1 MSQLKPEHD
10 GTCAYLQPEDPRAEF
25 EAQCAALNERQ
36 DYAALPPIDIAMEH
50 GQFAKF
56 DDLSDEQ
63 CFNDRFVEPQWQC
76 AASLVA
82 QMGGGAVSLSV
93 VLLFVVAPIFDGEI
107 RWGYLWVLLG
117 TCLFAWFFIALAGS
131 GESIRTRFNRQ
142 AQLVHVYDGDA
153 LINLPW
159 RDVVPFVEL
168 GSDYR
173 LRLLFPNPYLQMAY
187 RKESIIRSAYR
198 YGYEISRE
206 FDSGDHVF
214 MGEALERLEFIRRY
228 MEDGIQAVHADEDN
242 VRSGLARKPEGRY
255 RASTRPSMS
264 GPLERL
270 VFRRID
276 TLCYWLSFGPLINRW
291 LEHKAS
297 QFRWPDEVERLC
309 APGADLS
316 AYDTRPVK
324 SRANVYY
331 RYEGM
336 DKGIVFVDKN
346 GRRLH

>member
-1 MSQLKPEHD
+1 MSQPEEVHD
-10 GTCAYLQPEDPRAEF
+10 DTCAYLQPEDPRAEF
-25 EAQCAALNERQ
+25 EAQCAALSEKR
-36 DYAALPPIDIAMEH
+36 DYAALPPIDIAMDPRL
-50 GQFAKF
+50 FIKL

-63 CFNDRFVEPQWQC
+63 CFNDRFIEPQWQC

-82 QMGGGAVSLSV
+82 QMGGGALSLSV
-93 VLLFVVAPIFDGEI
+93 FLLFVVAPIFEGEI
-107 RWGYLWVLLG
+107 TWGYLWLLIG
-117 TCLFAWFFIALAGS
+117 PCLFAWLFIALAGS
-131 GESIRTRFNRQ
+131 GESIRKRFNRQ
-142 AQLVHVYDGDA
+142 AQLVHIYNGEV

-159 RDVVPFVEL
+159 RDAVPFVEL

-173 LRLLFPNPYLQMAY
+173 LRLRFPIPYAQMAY
-187 RKESIIRSAYR
+187 RKESIIRSAFR
-198 YGYEISRE
+198 YGYEISGE
-206 FDSGDHVF
+206 FDSYDHLF
-214 MGEALERLEFIRRY
+214 MGNTLERLEFIRRY
-228 MEDGIQAVHADEDN
+228 MEDGIQSVQVDEEN
-242 VRSGLARKPEGRY
+242 VRKGLARKPEGRD
-255 RASTRPSMS
+255 RASTRVSMG
-264 GPLERL
+264 GPLERH

-276 TLCYWLSFGPLINRW
+276 TLCYWFCFGPLIDRW
-291 LEHKAS
+291 LEYKAS
-297 QFRWPDEVERLC
+297 QFRWPEEVERLC